1 MTARNDSPT
10 PAAWVCELDSP
21 QPRCVTDLRYRTWA
35 EWKAGVEYIPLF
47 THPPQWPQP
56 RPMSEAPKDVP
67 VLAWWPRQQQW
78 VVTWWWSQRSGWFC
92 RGYAPPGAPTYWLP
106 MPPEPTEQEMTK

>member
-1 MTARNDSPT
+1 MSEWKLVPVEPTKEMVEAGFDAVPGTFEGIIRARWRCML
-10 PAAWVCELDSP
+10 AAAP
-21 QPRCVTDLRYRTWA
+21 QP
-35 EWKAGVEYIPLF
+35 PS
-47 THPPQWPQP
+47 QWTAP
-56 RPMSEAPKDVP
+56 RPMSEAPKDRA
-67 VLAWWPRQQQW
+67 VLAWWPADKQW